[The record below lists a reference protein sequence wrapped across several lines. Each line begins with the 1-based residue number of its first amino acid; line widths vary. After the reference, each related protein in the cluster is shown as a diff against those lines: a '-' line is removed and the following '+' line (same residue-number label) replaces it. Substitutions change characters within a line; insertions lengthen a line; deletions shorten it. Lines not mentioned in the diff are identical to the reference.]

1 MHAVRHATAIQ
12 VNVIVYVTSVVTKM
26 QYFDLSE
33 ERNKQF
39 PYSQAVRC
47 GDLIFVAG
55 QLAADDPAFIPS
67 TGDIESET
75 RTALDRIGRILSLA
89 GSAFEDVVRV
99 GIFMT
104 DLDEFDAMNATYRTY
119 FTGSHLPA
127 RTCVGVS
134 RLLAGGKIEIDCVA
148 RIRPK

>member
-1 MHAVRHATAIQ
+1 
-12 VNVIVYVTSVVTKM
+12 M

-33 ERNKQF
+33 ECNEQF
-39 PYSQAVRC
+39 SYSQAVRC
-47 GDLIFVAG
+47 GDLIFVSG

-75 RTALDRIGRILSLA
+75 RTALDRIGRILAVA

-104 DLDEFDAMNATYRTY
+104 DLDGFDTMNTVYRTY
-119 FTGSHLPA
+119 FAGSHLPV

-134 RLLAGGKIEIDCVA
+134 RLLAGGKIEIECVA
-148 RIRPK
+148 RVRQR

>member
-1 MHAVRHATAIQ
+1 
-12 VNVIVYVTSVVTKM
+12 M

-33 ERNKQF
+33 ERNNQF

>member
-1 MHAVRHATAIQ
+1 MPVDDAYKDPSVRG
-12 VNVIVYVTSVVTKM
+12 NSPRVTSM

-33 ERNKQF
+33 DRNRF

-47 GDLIFVAG
+47 GDFIFVAG
-55 QLAADDPAFIPS
+55 QLAADDPAYIPS

-75 RTALDRIGRILSLA
+75 RAALDRIGRILAVA

-104 DLDEFDAMNATYRTY
+104 DLDGFETMNNIYRTY
-119 FTGSHLPA
+119 FAGSHLPA

-134 RLLAGGKIEIDCVA
+134 RLLGGGMIEIECIASVSQ
-148 RIRPK
+148 K

>member
-1 MHAVRHATAIQ
+1 MPVDDAYRDPSVRG
-12 VNVIVYVTSVVTKM
+12 NRPMVTRM

-33 ERNKQF
+33 DCKRF

-67 TGDIESET
+67 TGDIETET
-75 RTALDRIGRILSLA
+75 RTALDRIGRILAVA
-89 GSAFEDVVRV
+89 GSGFEDVVRV

-104 DLDEFDAMNATYRTY
+104 DLEDFDTMNDVYRTY
-119 FTGSHLPA
+119 FAGSQLPA

-134 RLLAGGKIEIDCVA
+134 RLLGGGMIEIECVA
-148 RIRPK
+148 RVSQK

>member
-1 MHAVRHATAIQ
+1 MHARDDAYKDPSVRSNSPVATR
-12 VNVIVYVTSVVTKM
+12 M

-33 ERNKQF
+33 ERNGRF

-47 GDLIFVAG
+47 GDLVFVAG

-67 TGDIESET
+67 TGNIESET
-75 RTALDRIGRILSLA
+75 RTALDRIGRILAVA
-89 GSAFEDVVRV
+89 GSTFEDVVRV

-104 DLDEFDAMNATYRTY
+104 DLDGFDMMNAVYRTY
-119 FTGSHLPA
+119 FARSHLPA

-134 RLLAGGKIEIDCVA
+134 RLVGGGLIEIECVA
-148 RIRPK
+148 RVSRK

>member
-1 MHAVRHATAIQ
+1 MHALDDAYKDPTVSG
-12 VNVIVYVTSVVTKM
+12 NSPMVTRM

-33 ERNKQF
+33 ESNERF

-75 RTALDRIGRILSLA
+75 RAALDRIGRILAVA
-89 GSAFEDVVRV
+89 GSTFEDVVRV

-104 DLDEFDAMNATYRTY
+104 DLDGFDTMNDVYRTY
-119 FTGSHLPA
+119 FAGSQLPA

-134 RLLAGGKIEIDCVA
+134 RLLGGGMIEIECVA
-148 RIRPK
+148 RVSQK